1 MSGDFARQVDTFKER
16 EAHHDM
22 LVRGR
27 QVLLMMDK
35 YVSTN
40 ALHGSVYD
48 IEDLLSVTMVNEKL
62 EVAMHNWDT
71 VLSGIK
77 KLAEESLLE
86 PIFHRQIKKARVL
99 QHDLNIYERALE
111 GTPERTYRLCKL

>member
-16 EAHHDM
+16 EAHHDR

-35 YVSTN
+35 YFSTN

-62 EVAMHNWDT
+62 EVFMRII
-71 VLSGIK
+71 GI
-77 KLAEESLLE
+77 
-86 PIFHRQIKKARVL
+86 Q
-99 QHDLNIYERALE
+99 
-111 GTPERTYRLCKL
+111 C